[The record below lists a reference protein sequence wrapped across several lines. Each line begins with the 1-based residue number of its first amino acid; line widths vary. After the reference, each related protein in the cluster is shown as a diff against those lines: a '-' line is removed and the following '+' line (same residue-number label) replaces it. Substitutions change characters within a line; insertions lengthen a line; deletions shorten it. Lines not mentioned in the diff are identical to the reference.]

1 MMTWNQ
7 DATRFEFSSGQY
19 TGRLGNYYA
28 FLCFI
33 DAAFNYWS
41 STSTTGTAYFTPS
54 MNSEGKIVLT
64 VGGTYGS
71 FAVGGLCLLV
81 GNDDNIANML
91 GWYVAFTSVAFTKN

>member
-1 MMTWNQ
+1 MTWNEA
-7 DATRFEFSSGQY
+7 ATRFEFSCGQSV
-19 TGRLGNYYA
+19 GRIGNYYS

-41 STSTTGTAYFTPS
+41 STSTTGTAYFIPS

-64 VGGTYGS
+64 IGGTYSS

-81 GNDDNIANML
+81 GNDDNIANQL
-91 GWYVAFTSVAFTKN
+91 GWYEAFMNMVFTKQ